1 MPAVPR
7 KAAHLIA
14 IAATLLGVGCCGVAT
29 LMLLSLGSGAY
40 APIRDDGMSVEQA
53 ASLPM
58 RLKIIAVISLA
69 AAATGAAWLW
79 QNRKPT

>member
-1 MPAVPR
+1 
-7 KAAHLIA
+7 
-14 IAATLLGVGCCGVAT
+14 
-29 LMLLSLGSGAY
+29 
-40 APIRDDGMSVEQA
+40 MSVEQA

-79 QNRKPT
+79 QNRKPI

>member
-1 MPAVPR
+1 VPR

-29 LMLLSLGSGAY
+29 LMLLSLGSGVY
-40 APIRDDGMSVEQA
+40 APLSDDGVSVEQA
-53 ASLPM
+53 ASVPM
-58 RLKIIAVISLA
+58 RLKIIAVVSLA
-69 AAATGAAWLW
+69 AASAGAAWLW